1 MKKIV
6 LILAA
11 VWCFAA
17 EAYDNLEVGVPG
29 KCDQIVEREGYALGY
44 SEDHEQALWVQY
56 RFTRDENQ
64 TRGAIRSDNFRPDP
78 MVKSGSAALGDYRGS
93 GYDRGHLAPA
103 ADMKWSKSAMSDSFY
118 LSNISPQDHA
128 MNAGV
133 WNDVEKFVRYT
144 VNVEDSIIV
153 VTGPMF
159 KGGEPKIGAN
169 GVTVP
174 SAFYKLIY
182 DETEPRKM
190 IAFVVPNRASDQ
202 PLTAFVTTV
211 DEVEAQ
217 TGLDFFAKVKGADAL
232 EARADAKAWKKLSS
246 WRRSTKGDGF

>member
-1 MKKIV
+1 MKSIAFF
-6 LILAA
+6 LAA
-11 VWCFAA
+11 VWGLAA
-17 EAYDNLEVGVPG
+17 VAYDNLNVGVPSG
-29 KCDQIVEREGYALGY
+29 ECDQVVEREGYALGY
-44 SEDHEQALWVQY
+44 SEEHEQALWVQY
-56 RFTRDENQ
+56 RFTREENQ
-64 TRGAIRSDNFRPDP
+64 TRIASRRDDFREDGEI
-78 MVKSGSAALGDYRGS
+78 KTKSAALNDYRKS

-103 ADMKWSKSAMSDSFY
+103 ADMKWSEKAMSESFY

-144 VNVEDSIIV
+144 VNIENSIIV
-153 VTGPMF
+153 VTGPIF
-159 KGGEPKIGAN
+159 KGGEKKIGAN

-174 SAFYKLIY
+174 SAFYKIIY

-190 IAFVVPNRASDQ
+190 IAFIVPNHNSDL

-217 TGLDFFAKVKGADAL
+217 TGLDFFTNVNGADAL
-232 EARADAKAWKKLSS
+232 ESRADAAKWKKLES
-246 WRRSTKGDGF
+246 WTR